1 MPRGEVTAYVRVPAH
16 LEETAT
22 QALALA
28 GFWAERDHGDP
39 DRPAGTRD
47 LYVSRH
53 YGMTNPDAEVIER
66 HHAGVARAL
75 DVAGVPSA
83 DLGGGVLWCG
93 EIPGEQLLTVLDVRA
108 SAPTGHT
115 IRATTPTEADD
126 QLAVLAVTLGRP
138 REDLSVQSPD
148 GWAEMPR
155 LHQSLSRRP
164 TGRLAVTP
172 RELHPGLTG

>member
-1 MPRGEVTAYVRVPAH
+1 MPRGEVTAYVRVPADR
-16 LEETAT
+16 EEQAT
-22 QALALA
+22 QVLTLA

-39 DRPAGTRD
+39 DRPLGTRD

-53 YGMTNPDAEVIER
+53 YGMTNPDAGIIER
-66 HHAGVARAL
+66 HHVEVAATL
-75 DVAGVPSA
+75 NHVGIGCS

-115 IRATTPTEADD
+115 IRATTPTEVDD
-126 QLAVLAVTLGRP
+126 QLAVLAGTLGRP
-138 REDLSVQSPD
+138 REELSVQSPT

-155 LHQSLSRRP
+155 LHRALSRRP
-164 TGRLAVTP
+164 A
-172 RELHPGLTG
+172 